1 VTASTPPAT
10 PQTHPA
16 PAAPPIRRIGVAAV
30 FALLLVA
37 TACTA
42 GAKTADGTAATG
54 PATTAPEAPAAVPQ
68 VAEADTFNVGS
79 VTDTQVDTTRVTKAF
94 NGYPELPE
102 RTLPV
107 TVFYPAEGEPSDEA
121 VADGPPAAGDGP
133 FPLLVF
139 SHGVSSSPLTY
150 LLTLRT
156 IASAGYVVVAP
167 TSPLGSKDTPGGAGI
182 QDMDQQ
188 ALDVGFLIDRYLA
201 ASDGTDGP
209 LAGMIDA
216 DRIGVFGHSMG
227 AVSTM
232 GAGLQDCC
240 LDDRIDAVAEWSGI
254 LVPLGGSPGE
264 VAERAK
270 DRPVLIVHGD
280 LDTTVPHVHGES
292 VYERVP
298 GPKFLVTLVGE
309 AHTPPFV
316 VGLDSPAGS
325 VATQATIGFF
335 DRYLKDDPEGIDR
348 LEAAVAAA
356 PGKATLQADEQ

>member
-1 VTASTPPAT
+1 MRPPWR
-10 PQTHPA
+10 A

-30 FALLLVA
+30 LALLLVT
-37 TACTA
+37 TACTD
-42 GAKTADGTAATG
+42 GATTADGDAAAPTT
-54 PATTAPEAPAAVPQ
+54 TTAPDPVPQ
-68 VAEADTFNVGS
+68 VVDVDTFNVGS
-79 VTDTQVDTTRVTKAF
+79 VTDTQVDSSRVTKTF

-107 TVFYPAEGEPSDEA
+107 TVFYPAEGEPSDEVVPGA
-121 VADGPPAAGDGP
+121 PPAVDDGP
-133 FPLLVF
+133 FPLLEF
-139 SHGVSSSPLTY
+139 NHGVNSSPASY
-150 LLTLRT
+150 VLTLRA

-167 TSPLGSKDTPGGAGI
+167 TAPLGSNATPGGAGI

-201 ASDGTDGP
+201 ASDGADGP
-209 LAGMIDA
+209 LAGMIDQ
-216 DRIGVFGHSMG
+216 DRIGVVGHSMG

-240 LDDRIDAVAEWSGI
+240 LDDRIDAVTEWSGI

-270 DRPVLIVHGD
+270 DRAVLIVHGD
-280 LDTTVPHVHGES
+280 SDATVPYVHGQN

-309 AHTPPFV
+309 GHSPPFN
-316 VGLDSPAGS
+316 VGLDSPAGA
-325 VATQATIGFF
+325 VATHATVDFF

-348 LEAAVAAA
+348 LEAAVAAS
-356 PGKATLQADEQ
+356 PGKATLQAG